1 MTGRR
6 QRPGVAVREHG
17 GAVLEER
24 RAVHAEGAVR
34 RDILVVDRER
44 LALEQR
50 AQRVGRAV
58 TVAPEDP
65 AHALDGPEEVH
76 RGGAGGRERPA
87 QPLEVLRRIARAQR
101 ARAERDAHGR
111 RDADRRRA
119 TDHHVLDGARHLP
132 VVAVDAVDLTRGEH
146 ALVEHDHAAASP
158 LDRTNGHGER
168 RPLRGAYPNRL

>member
-1 MTGRR
+1 R
-6 QRPGVAVREHG
+6 RPGACAGWPRRGSPRWG
-17 GAVLEER
+17 GWTRTPGTAARSPAPYRPRAACAR
-24 RAVHAEGAVR
+24 RAR
-34 RDILVVDRER
+34 C
-44 LALEQR
+44 
-50 AQRVGRAV
+50 
-58 TVAPEDP
+58 PWP
-65 AHALDGPEEVH
+65 
-76 RGGAGGRERPA
+76 
-87 QPLEVLRRIARAQR
+87 
-101 ARAERDAHGR
+101 